1 VKLLRRLAAILGGL
15 AVLYVL
21 MVVALYA
28 AMVQPPERFG
38 AFMSYVPM
46 PAMMILPFRPL
57 WMSARTG
64 HLAPGDPAPDF
75 ALPTTDH
82 TSTVRLSSEL
92 RDRPV
97 ALVFGSYT

>member
-1 VKLLRRLAAILGGL
+1 MTFVRRLAAVLGGL
-15 AVLYVL
+15 AVLYIVI
-21 MVVALYA
+21 VAALYT

-38 AFMSYVPM
+38 AFMSHVPM

-57 WMSARTG
+57 WMSARAG
-64 HLAPGDPAPDF
+64 DLKPGDPAPDF

-97 ALVFGSYT
+97 VLVFGSYT